1 MRPGWEVVAMQRN
14 EAPRR
19 VVGSGDP
26 LLLTASEAYELARQT
41 DLPAGTYDLM
51 DGIARIYRIN
61 THGDSECRVL
71 FMLAAAFVA
80 GCTYAVEKEGKSHD
94 MRNV

>member
-1 MRPGWEVVAMQRN
+1 MTSVN
-14 EAPRR
+14 HEAARR
-19 VVGSGDP
+19 VAGSGAP
-26 LLLTASEAYELARQT
+26 LLITPSDVYELVRET

-61 THGDSECRVL
+61 THGDSKCRVL

-80 GCTYAVEKEGKSHD
+80 GCAYATEEGGAGL
-94 MRNV
+94 

>member
-1 MRPGWEVVAMQRN
+1 MQWN

-19 VVGSGDP
+19 VVGSDDP
-26 LLLTASEAYELARQT
+26 LLLTASEVYELAKQT
-41 DLPAGTYDLM
+41 DLPAETYDLM
-51 DGIARIYRIN
+51 DGIARIYGIN
-61 THGDSECRVL
+61 PRGDSECRVL